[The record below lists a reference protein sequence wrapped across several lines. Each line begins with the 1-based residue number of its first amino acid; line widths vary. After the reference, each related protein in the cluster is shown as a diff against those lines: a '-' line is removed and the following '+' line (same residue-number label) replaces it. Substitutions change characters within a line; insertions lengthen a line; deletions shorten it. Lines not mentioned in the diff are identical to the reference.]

1 MGRGQIG
8 RGQAHKCLSA
18 TRRASAQVQGQADRD
33 HHAAAH
39 GTHERHST
47 LQGDDRRELPG
58 E

>member
-8 RGQAHKCLSA
+8 RGQAHKRLSA
-18 TRRASAQVQGQADRD
+18 TRRASAQVQGQADCD
-33 HHAAAH
+33 YHSTAH

-47 LQGDDRRELPG
+47 LQRDDRRELPG